1 MFDWVLNT
9 PLRRDPV
16 VYEILWSLTS
26 LVNKDHTSTLT
37 HTMLFPLKFKTN
49 WNLQSCCYFNRF
61 CFCWFIIVIFE

>member
-16 VYEILWSLTS
+16 VYEILRSLTS

-37 HTMLFPLKFKTN
+37 HTMLFPLKF
-49 WNLQSCCYFNRF
+49 NLTGIYNPVV
-61 CFCWFIIVIFE
+61 ILIVFVFAGLLL

>member
-9 PLRRDPV
+9 PLSRDPV

-37 HTMLFPLKFKTN
+37 HTMLFPLKFTLTGIYN
-49 WNLQSCCYFNRF
+49 PVVIL
-61 CFCWFIIVIFE
+61 IVFVFAGLLL

>member
-9 PLRRDPV
+9 PLSRDPV

-37 HTMLFPLKFKTN
+37 HTMLFPLKF
-49 WNLQSCCYFNRF
+49 NLTGIYNPVV
-61 CFCWFIIVIFE
+61 ILIVFVFAGLLL

>member
-37 HTMLFPLKFKTN
+37 HTMLFPLKF
-49 WNLQSCCYFNRF
+49 NLTGIYNTVV
-61 CFCWFIIVIFE
+61 ILIVFVFAGLLL